1 LFHGE
6 SAFGVILEGVLDLME
21 TFTGYLSGTV
31 SFVRVGAFAISHAA
45 LCMAVFLI
53 VGMMSKL
60 PVSGLWQAIIII
72 IGNVIVIAFEGMVAG
87 IQCIRLE
94 YYELFGKY
102 FSGEGVEYKPF
113 NLANK
118 K

>member
-1 LFHGE
+1 
-6 SAFGVILEGVLDLME
+6 M
-21 TFTGYLSGTV
+21 
-31 SFVRVGAFAISHAA
+31 GAFAISHAA

-60 PVSGLWQAIIII
+60 PVHSLWQAIIIV

-102 FSGEGVEYKPF
+102 FSGDGVEYKPF
-113 NLANK
+113 SLADK